1 MHFTGISKFSALFWL
16 IIVNEQKLEHY
27 SICSTESS
35 ELLILVSEWGNAGV
49 SLTMQLHKERLLLLL
64 FPHVFFKWI
73 WWKYVILKL
82 QSFAIVLSHSEG
94 CLFTLLIFSFVMQK
108 LLILIRS
115 YLFIFAF
122 ISSILGGGS

>member
-1 MHFTGISKFSALFWL
+1 MHFTGISKFSALFWF

-82 QSFAIVLSHSEG
+82 QSFAIILSHSEG
-94 CLFTLLIFSFVMQK
+94 CLFTLLIFSFVVQK

-115 YLFIFAF
+115 NWRTPELVEGKK
-122 ISSILGGGS
+122 S